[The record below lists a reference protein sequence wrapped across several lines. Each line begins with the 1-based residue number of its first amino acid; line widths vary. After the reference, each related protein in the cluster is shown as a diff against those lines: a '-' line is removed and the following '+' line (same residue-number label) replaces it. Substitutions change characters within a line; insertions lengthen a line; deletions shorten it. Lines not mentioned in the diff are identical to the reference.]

1 MKTSICLLVHIDA
14 IYMKLTKKKDVL
26 SKTSFNESNFIML
39 LYDLDI
45 N

>member
-1 MKTSICLLVHIDA
+1 
-14 IYMKLTKKKDVL
+14 MKLTKKQDVIN
-26 SKTSFNESNFIML
+26 KTSFNESNFLML